1 MKNIALIYMFLF
13 LVISLQSQEIV
24 EPIEGAVSYVTSQN
38 IYVKFNSTK
47 NISVGDTLMTV
58 QDGKLQPA
66 LVVSNLS
73 SISCVCIPILGV
85 SLKVNDII
93 QTSAKQKTIDKPVL
107 KNDEVPSAIAIAP
120 TIIEVK
126 STESEKKTNKQKI
139 DGRLSIASYSNF
151 SNTDGGS
158 SQRMRYTFSM
168 NAKNIGESKFSV
180 ESYLSFVHTNKN
192 WSEIKDN
199 IFNGLKI
206 YNLALVYQPVE
217 SVNIW
222 LGRKINPKLSNI
234 GAIDGLQVEK
244 SFKSIS
250 VGAIVGSRPSYM
262 DYSYDFSLFQFGA
275 YLGHNYNGKNGN
287 MQTTIAFVDQEN
299 NWKTDR
305 RFAYFQYYNSLVKN
319 FYFLGSAELEL
330 YQKVNGVES
339 SNVNLSNLYLM
350 LRYRPVRQ
358 LSFSLSYRSQSSM
371 IYYETYD
378 SSVVQQLTDDKN
390 IQGMR
395 GQVVYRP
402 IKYLSVGVK
411 AGYRD
416 RKDDPKPSKNF
427 YGYLSYSR
435 VPGLDV
441 SATLSV
447 TMLESS
453 YLSGN
458 VYSINLSRDL
468 IPGKLYGGVSYRYV
482 DYKFINYESTLIQ
495 HVGDVN
501 LTWRIMK
508 KLSLSM
514 AYEGIFESVNQYNRL
529 YLNLIKRL

>member
-47 NISVGDTLMTV
+47 NISVGDILMTV
-58 QDGKLQPA
+58 RDGKLQPA

-73 SISCVCIPILGV
+73 SISCVCIPISGV

-107 KNDEVPSAIAIAP
+107 KNDVVPSAIAIAP

-168 NAKNIGESKFSV
+168 NAKNIGDSKFSV

-222 LGRKINPKLSNI
+222 LGRKINPKLSSI

-244 SFKSIS
+244 SFNSIS

-275 YLGHNYNGKNGN
+275 YLGHNYNGNNGN

-299 NWKTDR
+299 NWNTDR
-305 RFAYFQYYNSLVKN
+305 RFAYFQHYNSLVKN

-330 YQKVNGVES
+330 YQKVNGVTS
-339 SNVNLSNLYLM
+339 SDLNLTNLYLM
-350 LRYRPVRQ
+350 LRYRPMKQ
-358 LSFSLSYRSQSSM
+358 LSFSLSYRSQSNL
-371 IYYETYD
+371 IYYETYKD
-378 SSVVQQLTDDKN
+378 YVQQLIDDKN

-395 GQVVYRP
+395 VQVVYRP
-402 IKYLSVGVK
+402 IKYLSVGAK
-411 AGYRD
+411 AGYRN
-416 RKDDPKPSKNF
+416 RKDDPRPSKNF

-458 VYSINLSRDL
+458 VYSINLSRDI
-468 IPGKLYGGVSYRYV
+468 IPGKLYGGISYRYV

-501 LTWRIMK
+501 LTWRIIK